1 MMTYH
6 VQFLLLVLA
15 GWVNRVLA
23 YERQCRTHGGPFF
36 GRGFASTLNAGECFT
51 SVVRVTEARGTA
63 ATGASNHAVKSS
75 VGRRGVG
82 IKKVLKVAWIIEIT
96 SARTRAR
103 LKQRVMDQGSE
114 VSEVSVSVSLR
125 VSGIVVEGVSD
136 RETEFEFP
144 ARCRVCGRRSRYYVT
159 NLPRPSKNEIERL
172 G

>member
-1 MMTYH
+1 M
-6 VQFLLLVLA
+6 
-15 GWVNRVLA
+15 
-23 YERQCRTHGGPFF
+23 
-36 GRGFASTLNAGECFT
+36 
-51 SVVRVTEARGTA
+51 TEARGTA

-82 IKKVLKVAWIIEIT
+82 IKKVLKVAWIIETT

-144 ARCRVCGRRSRYYVT
+144 ARCRVCGRRSRWVE
-159 NLPRPSKNEIERL
+159 KDAW
-172 G
+172 

>member
-1 MMTYH
+1 MVYFKRAEFWH
-6 VQFLLLVLA
+6 
-15 GWVNRVLA
+15 R
-23 YERQCRTHGGPFF
+23 
-36 GRGFASTLNAGECFT
+36 
-51 SVVRVTEARGTA
+51 
-63 ATGASNHAVKSS
+63 TGASNHAVKSS

-96 SARTRAR
+96 SAR

-144 ARCRVCGRRSRYYVT
+144 ARCRVCGRRSRWVE
-159 NLPRPSKNEIERL
+159 KNAW
-172 G
+172 